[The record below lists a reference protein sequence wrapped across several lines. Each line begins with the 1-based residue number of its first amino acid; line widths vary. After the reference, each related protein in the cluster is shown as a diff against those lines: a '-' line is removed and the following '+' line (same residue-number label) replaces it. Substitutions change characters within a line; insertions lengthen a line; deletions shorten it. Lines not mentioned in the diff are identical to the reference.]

1 MMHHTKTSAPA
12 DVFCVDRFTYGRFAL
27 SGADA
32 PFLCFAQTVPFIH
45 DKIPKNVFKSKPQKQ
60 RCNKNSSK

>member
-1 MMHHTKTSAPA
+1 VTERVLPS
-12 DVFCVDRFTYGRFAL
+12 
-27 SGADA
+27 

-45 DKIPKNVFKSKPQKQ
+45 DKMPKNVFKSKPQKQ

>member
-1 MMHHTKTSAPA
+1 VTEKVLPS
-12 DVFCVDRFTYGRFAL
+12 
-27 SGADA
+27 

-45 DKIPKNVFKSKPQKQ
+45 DKMPKKAFKSKPQKQ